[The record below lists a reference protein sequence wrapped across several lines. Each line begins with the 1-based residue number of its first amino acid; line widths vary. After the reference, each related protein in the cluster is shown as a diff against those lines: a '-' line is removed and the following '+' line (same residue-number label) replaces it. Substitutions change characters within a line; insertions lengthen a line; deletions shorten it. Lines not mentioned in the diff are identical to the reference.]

1 MAKATLPVNYVDD
14 ALNSAMDGKRRYKV
28 INNADGTISLEDVT
42 TYDQVG
48 SNFGASQLNAICKAI
63 NESADSGKIIDDID
77 AIRATTQEGYIAGAL
92 ALKAVDS
99 SLGTLSFGQDDNG
112 NWGYRIAGADP
123 VIPFKSGTN
132 FGLISLAYKEG
143 TKTFTINTKGK
154 DILYYSTGVISP
166 STIKIIKNGTTTSL
180 SNDSVPL
187 KSSNFA
193 AIIVDGV
200 TLAHSIDVSDV
211 DEITVSCYSNTSANS
226 RCDFIYSFENIA
238 KLESNYILYAKS

>member
-1 MAKATLPVNYVDD
+1 MSVNIFKNGI
-14 ALNSAMDGKRRYKV
+14 LSK
-28 INNADGTISLEDVT
+28 
-42 TYDQVG
+42 
-48 SNFGASQLNAICKAI
+48 
-63 NESADSGKIIDDID
+63 
-77 AIRATTQEGYIAGAL
+77 IAGAVGD
-92 ALKAVDS
+92 AVPLINNFLTNHEGKGAADANTVYVLNNKIEELNS

-132 FGLISLAYKEG
+132 FGLISLGYKEG

-154 DILYYSTGVISP
+154 DILYYSTNVISP

-187 KSSNFA
+187 KSSSFA

-200 TLAHSIDVSDV
+200 TLAHSIDVSNV
-211 DEITVSCYSNTSANS
+211 DEITVSCYSNTSANNA
-226 RCDFIYSFENIA
+226 CDFIYSFENIA
-238 KLESNYILYAKS
+238 KLESNYMLYAKF